1 MKTTRSILVGTL
13 LAASLVPLAAHAAFV
28 LATGTPTTSSLPMV
42 LDGNDYYA
50 AEFSIGA
57 GQTISSVQAY
67 LTAGIDQ
74 PGDTF
79 TIAIYSN
86 SDFGTRNAVQQFS
99 GQATYTADGWNGLS
113 NLTWTPASAG
123 QYWAALEVGTSDTA
137 SGLSV
142 PQPVAGGTA
151 PALAYAFNAGSGY
164 QTAGAQSFGIQV
176 TSVNTVPLPAGV
188 WLLGSG
194 ALGLVGLIGRRRKAA

>member
-1 MKTTRSILVGTL
+1 MAGTGTL
-13 LAASLVPLAAHAAFV
+13 AVIPDTGASAVIINTLPPSAQ
-28 LATGTPTTSSLPMV
+28 ATPANSLPMV

-50 AEFSIGA
+50 AEFNIGA
-57 GQTISSVQAY
+57 GQTITGIQAF
-67 LTAGIDQ
+67 LTAGADQ

-86 SDFGTRNAVQQFS
+86 ADFGTRNAVQQFS

-113 NLTWTPASAG
+113 NLTWAPATAG
-123 QYWAALEVGTSDTA
+123 QYWAALEVGSADTA
-137 SGLSV
+137 IGLSV

-176 TSVNTVPLPAGV
+176 TAVPLPAGL

-194 ALGLVGLIGRRRKAA
+194 VLGLVGLMGRRKAA